1 MKRILITLMMIAAF
15 CSLSLAQKKSTIY
28 KDSAENVKIT
38 ISKTETEDDSV
49 YTPEYTDTDRKSVV

>member
-38 ISKTETEDDSV
+38 IRSLLLNV
-49 YTPEYTDTDRKSVV
+49 GLLPNIHARLPLARQGL

>member
-1 MKRILITLMMIAAF
+1 MKRILTTLMMIAAF

-38 ISKTETEDDSV
+38 ISKTETEDLSLIHI
-49 YTPEYTDTDRKSVV
+49 

>member
-38 ISKTETEDDSV
+38 ISKTETAPCWSGL
-49 YTPEYTDTDRKSVV
+49 